1 MSTKGK
7 TKKMQEADNT
17 KMFNELFCE
26 LEDCDEEDQKQ
37 KVKELHVIID
47 GMNEEEFKS
56 VITKELFDK
65 IYRIFEEKKISL
77 ENAFILLKH
86 IGYCKVMKNV
96 WFLHFEE
103 SPLSKRLVKMIKDGN
118 EKNERMNENFLAN
131 LCECYLLLNDHFDW
145 ELFSVCIPCIL
156 KVASNKEENEDT
168 QEEKEIALLAL
179 SNIYERY
186 LFVDKKLYLNEITE
200 IIQYHQEHHNLTRLA
215 YQSAWHFLYCRF
227 CKDESL
233 KGIVVNEL
241 HFAREARRELEELSK
256 CIDWKRKGGEEGEK
270 EKKEMVIIIR
280 WLTILGSY
288 FFRYGLRNEEHFG
301 LIGSIMGVL
310 RASKENYKRIYKI
323 CIDSLSKAARNRALK
338 VDDFLSIGAADF
350 VLEVVAQSHVINM
363 QTSDCLDFF
372 KILCERL
379 RSEREIESDK
389 AKRKELKRKVLDKL
403 EEEGYEDCI
412 IGLHCC
418 IFEDPI
424 IDLYLVRYID
434 DYLVYC

>member
-1 MSTKGK
+1 
-7 TKKMQEADNT
+7 MQTQEETQLNHIS
-17 KMFNELFCE
+17 KRVIELFSE
-26 LEDCDEEDQKQ
+26 LEDCTEIDRKQ
-37 KVKELHVIID
+37 KIEELHVIID
-47 GMNEEEFKS
+47 GMVEEEFKS
-56 VITKELFDK
+56 VFMIEMYDN
-65 IYRIFEEKKISL
+65 IHNMVEEKKISL

-96 WFLHFEE
+96 WYLHFEE
-103 SPLSKRLVKMIKDGN
+103 SPLSKRLVKMIEDGN

-131 LCECYLLLNDHFDW
+131 LCECYLLLNDRFDS
-145 ELFSVCIPCIL
+145 ELFSVCIPSLL
-156 KVASNKEENEDT
+156 KVASNKEESEET

-186 LFVDKKLYLNEITE
+186 FFVDKKLYLNEIQE
-200 IIQYHQEHHNLTRLA
+200 IILYHQEHHNLTRLA

-227 CKDESL
+227 CRDESL
-233 KGIVVNEL
+233 KDIVVGEL

-270 EKKEMVIIIR
+270 ERKEMVIIIR

-288 FFRYGLRNEEHFG
+288 FFSYGLRNEEHFG

-310 RASKENYKRIYKI
+310 RASKENYKRIYKK
-323 CIDSLSKAARNRALK
+323 CIDSLSTAARNRALK
-338 VDDFLSIGAADF
+338 VDDFLSSGAADF
-350 VLEVVAQSHVINM
+350 VLEVVAQSHVFDE
-363 QTSDCLDFF
+363 QTSDCLNFF

-418 IFEDPI
+418 KFEDPI
-424 IDLYLVRYID
+424 FDLYLVPDFD